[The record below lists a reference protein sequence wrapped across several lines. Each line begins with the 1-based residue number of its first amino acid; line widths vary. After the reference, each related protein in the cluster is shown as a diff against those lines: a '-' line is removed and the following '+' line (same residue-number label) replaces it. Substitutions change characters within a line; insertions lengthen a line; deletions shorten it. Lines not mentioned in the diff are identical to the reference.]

1 MWGEYMGKGDDFEKV
16 VENICLLLSKKE
28 RINAKI
34 QTKVKMVGDDGAT
47 HEIDVLYSFE
57 HFGVYYQVAIECKN
71 WKNPINISEL
81 RNFDY
86 KLNHIGGINGIFIS
100 AESEFQN
107 GARKVAEYNG
117 IKLVKYE
124 NFDIFAISEYIKY
137 LKPDFETVG
146 DPFWMLMNT
155 DGKTPV
161 EQNSV
166 TPNKILL
173 FSSKKLAEDYKL
185 NNFKEKCNI
194 IVVGVSQEHL
204 KEIQQFNAHNN
215 IHVCL
220 TDFTKQSIE
229 LNQWD
234 IDLYIR
240 ED

>member
-1 MWGEYMGKGDDFEKV
+1 MGKGDDFEKV
-16 VENICLLLSKKE
+16 VEGICKQLSMKE
-28 RINAKI
+28 RINAKV
-34 QTKVKMVGDDGAT
+34 QMKVQMPGDDGAT

-71 WKNPINISEL
+71 WKKSIKILEL
-81 RNFDY
+81 RTFDY

-100 AESEFQN
+100 AESEFQD

-124 NFDIFAISEYIKY
+124 NFDVFAKSEYTKY

-155 DGKTPV
+155 DGKTPI

-185 NNFKEKCNI
+185 NNFKEECNI

-204 KEIQQFNAHNN
+204 KEIQQFNEHNN

-229 LNQWD
+229 VNQWD
-234 IDLYIR
+234 IGLYIR

>member
-1 MWGEYMGKGDDFEKV
+1 MGKGDDFEKV
-16 VENICLLLSKKE
+16 VEGICKQLSMKE
-28 RINAKI
+28 RINAKV
-34 QTKVKMVGDDGAT
+34 QMKVQMPGDDGAT

-71 WKNPINISEL
+71 WKKSIKIIEL

-100 AESEFQN
+100 AESEFQD

-124 NFDIFAISEYIKY
+124 NFDVFAKSEYTKY

-155 DGKTPV
+155 DGKTPI

-166 TPNKILL
+166 TQNKILL
-173 FSSKKLAEDYKL
+173 FNVKLS
-185 NNFKEKCNI
+185 
-194 IVVGVSQEHL
+194 GVT
-204 KEIQQFNAHNN
+204 
-215 IHVCL
+215 C
-220 TDFTKQSIE
+220 
-229 LNQWD
+229 
-234 IDLYIR
+234 
-240 ED
+240 

>member
-1 MWGEYMGKGDDFEKV
+1 MGKGDDFEKV
-16 VENICLLLSKKE
+16 VENIYLLLSKKE

-57 HFGVYYQVAIECKN
+57 HFGIFYQVGIECKN
-71 WKNPINISEL
+71 WKNPINIGEL

-107 GARKVAEYNG
+107 GACKVSDYNG

-124 NFDIFAISEYIKY
+124 DFTCFALSEYTRY

-146 DPFWMLMNT
+146 DPFWILMDTN
-155 DGKTPV
+155 GKSSI

-166 TPNKILL
+166 LENKILL
-173 FSSKKLAEDYKL
+173 FSSKKLAEDYK
-185 NNFKEKCNI
+185 KEKFENHI
-194 IVVGVSQEHL
+194 NVIVAGVSQEHL
-204 KEIQQFNAHNN
+204 KEIKKINHYNE
-215 IHVCL
+215 VSVYL
-220 TDFTKQSIE
+220 TDFTLESVE
-229 LNQWD
+229 LSQWD

-240 ED
+240 

>member
-1 MWGEYMGKGDDFEKV
+1 MGKGDDFEKV
-16 VENICLLLSKKE
+16 VENIYLLLSKKE
-28 RINAKI
+28 RINAEI

-57 HFGVYYQVAIECKN
+57 HFGIFYQVGIECKN
-71 WKNPINISEL
+71 WKNPINIGEL

-107 GARKVAEYNG
+107 GACKVSEYNG
-117 IKLVKYE
+117 IKLIKYDD
-124 NFDIFAISEYIKY
+124 FDTFAMSEYTKY
-137 LKPDFETVG
+137 LKPDFNTIG
-146 DPFWMLMNT
+146 DPFWMLMDT
-155 DGKTPV
+155 DGKTPI
-161 EQNSV
+161 EQNSIAS
-166 TPNKILL
+166 NKIFL

-185 NNFKEKCNI
+185 NNFKKEFNI
-194 IVVGVSQEHL
+194 IVVGVSQGHL
-204 KEIQQFNAHNN
+204 KEIQQFNVHNN

-220 TDFTKQSIE
+220 TDFTKQSVE
-229 LNQWD
+229 LNRWD

>member
-1 MWGEYMGKGDDFEKV
+1 MRKGDDFEKV

-28 RINAKI
+28 RINAEI

-57 HFGVYYQVAIECKN
+57 HFGIFYQVGIECKN
-71 WKNPINISEL
+71 WKNSINVSEL

-86 KLNHIGGINGIFIS
+86 KLKHIGGINGVFIS

-107 GARKVAEYNG
+107 GACKVSEYNG
-117 IKLVKYE
+117 IKLIKYDE
-124 NFDIFAISEYIKY
+124 FDTFAMSEYTRY
-137 LKPDFETVG
+137 LKPDFNTIG

-155 DGKTPV
+155 DGKTPI
-161 EQNSV
+161 EQNSALS
-166 TPNKILL
+166 NKILL
-173 FSSKKLAEDYKL
+173 FSSKKLAEDYKYK
-185 NNFKEKCNI
+185 NFEQECNI

-204 KEIQQFNAHNN
+204 KEIKN
-215 IHVCL
+215 INEYDEIPVYL
-220 TDFTKQSIE
+220 IDFTLEMAE
-229 LNQWD
+229 LSQWD

>member
-1 MWGEYMGKGDDFEKV
+1 MGKGDDFEKV
-16 VENICLLLSKKE
+16 VENIYLLLSKKE
-28 RINAKI
+28 RINAEI

-57 HFGVYYQVAIECKN
+57 HFGIFYQVGIECKN
-71 WKNPINISEL
+71 WENPINIGEL

-107 GARKVAEYNG
+107 GACKVSEYNG
-117 IKLVKYE
+117 IKLIKYDD
-124 NFDIFAISEYIKY
+124 FDTFAMSEYTKY
-137 LKPDFETVG
+137 LKPDFNTIG
-146 DPFWMLMNT
+146 DPFWMLMDT
-155 DGKTPV
+155 DGKTPI
-161 EQNSV
+161 EQNSIAS
-166 TPNKILL
+166 NKILL

-185 NNFKEKCNI
+185 NNFKKEFNI
-194 IVVGVSQEHL
+194 IVVGVSQGHL
-204 KEIQQFNAHNN
+204 KEIQQFNVHNN

-220 TDFTKQSIE
+220 TDFTKQSVE
-229 LNQWD
+229 LNRWD

>member
-1 MWGEYMGKGDDFEKV
+1 MGKGDDFEKV
-16 VENICLLLSKKE
+16 VENIYLLLSKKE
-28 RINAKI
+28 RINAEI

-57 HFGVYYQVAIECKN
+57 HFGIFYQIGIECKN
-71 WKNPINISEL
+71 WENPINIGEL

-107 GARKVAEYNG
+107 GACKVSEYNG
-117 IKLVKYE
+117 IKLIKYDD
-124 NFDIFAISEYIKY
+124 FDTFAMSEYTKY
-137 LKPDFETVG
+137 LKPDFNTIG
-146 DPFWMLMNT
+146 DPFWMLMDT
-155 DGKTPV
+155 DGKTPI
-161 EQNSV
+161 EQNSIAS
-166 TPNKILL
+166 NKILL

-185 NNFKEKCNI
+185 NNFKKVFNI
-194 IVVGVSQEHL
+194 IVVGVSQGHL
-204 KEIQQFNAHNN
+204 KEIQQFNVHNN

-220 TDFTKQSIE
+220 TDFTKQSVE
-229 LNQWD
+229 LNRWD

>member
-1 MWGEYMGKGDDFEKV
+1 MGKGDDFEKV
-16 VENICLLLSKKE
+16 VEDICKHLSMKE
-28 RINAKI
+28 RINAKV
-34 QTKVKMVGDDGAT
+34 QMKVQVPGDDGAT

-71 WKNPINISEL
+71 WKNPINIGEL

-100 AESEFQN
+100 AESEFQE
-107 GARKVAEYNG
+107 GACKVSEYNG

-124 NFDIFAISEYIKY
+124 DFEVFAKSEYTKY

-146 DPFWMLMNT
+146 DPFWMLMDA
-155 DGKTPV
+155 DGKTSKG
-161 EQNSV
+161 QNSV
-166 TPNKILL
+166 ISNTILL
-173 FSSKKLAEDYKL
+173 FSSKKLAEEYKL
-185 NNFKEKCNI
+185 NNFNKECNI

-204 KEIQQFNAHNN
+204 KEIQQFKVHDN

-220 TDFTKQSIE
+220 TDFTKKRVE
-229 LNQWD
+229 LSQWD

-240 ED
+240 GD

>member
-1 MWGEYMGKGDDFEKV
+1 MRKGDDFEKV

-28 RINAKI
+28 RINAEI

-57 HFGVYYQVAIECKN
+57 HFGIFYQVGIECKN
-71 WKNPINISEL
+71 WENPINIGEL

-107 GARKVAEYNG
+107 GACKVSEYNG
-117 IKLVKYE
+117 IKLIKYDD
-124 NFDIFAISEYIKY
+124 FDTFAMSEYTKY
-137 LKPDFETVG
+137 LKPDFNTIG
-146 DPFWMLMNT
+146 DPFWMLMDT
-155 DGKTPV
+155 DGKTPI
-161 EQNSV
+161 EQNSIAS
-166 TPNKILL
+166 NKILL

-185 NNFKEKCNI
+185 NNFKKEFNI
-194 IVVGVSQEHL
+194 IVVGVSQGHL

-220 TDFTKQSIE
+220 TNFTKQSVE

>member
-1 MWGEYMGKGDDFEKV
+1 MGKGDDFEKV
-16 VENICLLLSKKE
+16 VENIYLLLSKKE
-28 RINAKI
+28 RINAEI

-57 HFGVYYQVAIECKN
+57 HFGIFYQVGIECKN
-71 WKNPINISEL
+71 WENPINIGEL

-107 GARKVAEYNG
+107 GACKVSEYNG
-117 IKLVKYE
+117 IKLIKYDD
-124 NFDIFAISEYIKY
+124 FDTFAMSEYTKY
-137 LKPDFETVG
+137 LKPDFNTIG
-146 DPFWMLMNT
+146 DPFWMLMDT
-155 DGKTPV
+155 DGKTPI
-161 EQNSV
+161 EQNSIAS
-166 TPNKILL
+166 NKILL

-185 NNFKEKCNI
+185 NNFKKEFNI
-194 IVVGVSQEHL
+194 IVVGVSQGHL
-204 KEIQQFNAHNN
+204 KEIQQFNVHNN

-220 TDFTKQSIE
+220 TDFTKQGVE
-229 LNQWD
+229 LNRWD

>member
-1 MWGEYMGKGDDFEKV
+1 MGKGDDFEKV
-16 VENICLLLSKKE
+16 VENIYLLLSKKE
-28 RINAKI
+28 RINAEI

-57 HFGVYYQVAIECKN
+57 HFGIFYQVGIECKN
-71 WKNPINISEL
+71 WKNPINIGEL

-107 GARKVAEYNG
+107 GACKVSEYNG
-117 IKLVKYE
+117 IKLIKYDD
-124 NFDIFAISEYIKY
+124 FDTFAMSEYTKY
-137 LKPDFETVG
+137 LKPDFNTIG

-155 DGKTPV
+155 DGKTPI
-161 EQNSV
+161 EKNSV
-166 TPNKILL
+166 LSNKILL
-173 FSSKKLAEDYKL
+173 FSSKKLAEDYKYK
-185 NNFKEKCNI
+185 NFEQECNI
-194 IVVGVSQEHL
+194 IVVGVSQGHL
-204 KEIQQFNAHNN
+204 KEIQQFNVHNN

-220 TDFTKQSIE
+220 TDFTKQSVE
-229 LNQWD
+229 LNRWD